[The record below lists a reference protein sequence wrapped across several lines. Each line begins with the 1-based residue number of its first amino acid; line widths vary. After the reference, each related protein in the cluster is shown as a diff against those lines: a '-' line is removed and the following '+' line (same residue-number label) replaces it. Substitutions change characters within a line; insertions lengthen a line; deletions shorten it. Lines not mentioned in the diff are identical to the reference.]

1 MIGSVEK
8 LIQLAHEN
16 NSTIGQAMIKYE
28 ASLKQISEAEVL
40 EQMKHNWHVM
50 KESIA
55 TGIHEPKRSKGG
67 LIGGEA
73 KTLYD
78 YCAAGHAM
86 LSGQN
91 VMEAVSYAMAVAE
104 VNATMGHIVACPTA
118 GSCGI
123 VPGVLK
129 KIQEIDNLS
138 DEQIA
143 VALMTCAGVGMVIAH
158 RASVSGAVGGCQAE
172 CGAASA
178 MAAAAAVELR
188 GGTPEQAGEA
198 CAMVIKNV
206 MGLVCDPVAGL
217 VEVPCAKRNALGA
230 SLAMVMADM
239 ALADVKSVIPVD
251 EVITAMGAVGRSLPE
266 SLRETARGG
275 LAVTPTGLAL
285 NKKIFGEQPE

>member
-1 MIGSVEK
+1 MVIGSVET
-8 LIQLAHEN
+8 LIQLAHDNE
-16 NSTIGQAMIKYE
+16 SSIGQAMIKQE
-28 ASLKQISEAEVL
+28 AALKQISEDAVL
-40 EQMKHNWHVM
+40 AQMKYNWQVM
-50 KESIA
+50 KESIT
-55 TGIHEPKRSKGG
+55 TGIENPQKSKGG
-67 LIGGEA
+67 LIGGEGR
-73 KTLYD
+73 KLYD
-78 YCAAGHAM
+78 YCRSEQPLLCG
-86 LSGQN
+86 SN
-91 VMEAVSYAMAVAE
+91 VMEAVSYALAVAE
-104 VNATMGHIVACPTA
+104 VNATMGRIVACPTA

-129 KIQEIDNLS
+129 KLQEMDNLS

-143 VALMTCAGVGMVIAH
+143 VALMTCAGFGMVIAH

-188 GGTPEQAGEA
+188 GGSPEQAGEA
-198 CAMVIKNV
+198 CAMVLKNV

-239 ALADVKSVIPVD
+239 ALAGITSVIPAD

-266 SLRETARGG
+266 SLRETAKGG
-275 LAVTPTGLAL
+275 LAVTPTGLEL
-285 NKKIFGEQPE
+285 NKKIFG

>member
-1 MIGSVEK
+1 MVIGSVET

-16 NSTIGQAMIKYE
+16 HSSIGLAMVKQE
-28 ASLKQISEAEVL
+28 AAAKQCTEAEVL
-40 EQMKHNWHVM
+40 QQMNKNWQVM

-55 TGIHEPKRSKGG
+55 TGIKTPQRSKGG
-67 LIGGEA
+67 LIGGEGR
-73 KTLYD
+73 KVYD
-78 YCAAGHAM
+78 YCRSGEKL
-86 LSGQN
+86 LSGSN
-91 VMEAVSYAMAVAE
+91 VMEAVSYALAVAE
-104 VNATMGHIVACPTA
+104 VNATMGRIVACPTA

-129 KIQEIDNLS
+129 KIQELEQLT

-143 VALMTCAGVGMVIAH
+143 VALMTCAGFGMVIAY

-172 CGAASA
+172 CGAAAA

-188 GGTPEQAGEA
+188 NGTPEQAGEA
-198 CAMVIKNV
+198 CAMVLKNV

-230 SLAMVMADM
+230 SLAMVMADL
-239 ALADVKSVIPVD
+239 ALAGVTSVIPAD
-251 EVITAMGAVGRSLPE
+251 EVITAMGAVGRSLPD

-275 LAVTPTGLAL
+275 LAVTPTGLKL
-285 NKKIFGEQPE
+285 HQKIFG

>member
-1 MIGSVEK
+1 MVIGSVET

-16 NSTIGQAMIKYE
+16 NSTIGQAMIKEE
-28 ASLKQISEAEVL
+28 AALKQISEEAVL
-40 EQMKHNWHVM
+40 DQMKYNWQVM
-50 KESIA
+50 KESIH
-55 TGIHEPKRSKGG
+55 TGITNPQKSKGG
-67 LIGGEA
+67 LIGGEGRR
-73 KTLYD
+73 LYD
-78 YCAAGHAM
+78 YCQGEKP
-86 LSGQN
+86 LLCGN
-91 VMEAVSYAMAVAE
+91 YVMEAVSYALAVAE
-104 VNATMGHIVACPTA
+104 VNATMGRIVACPTA

-129 KIQEIDNLS
+129 KLQEMDNLS

-143 VALMTCAGVGMVIAH
+143 TALMTCAGIGMVIAH

-198 CAMVIKNV
+198 CAMVLKNV

-239 ALADVKSVIPVD
+239 ALAGINSVIPVD
-251 EVITAMGAVGRSLPE
+251 EVITTMGAVGRSLPE
-266 SLRETARGG
+266 SLRETAKGG
-275 LAVTPTGLAL
+275 LAVTPTGLEL
-285 NKKIFGEQPE
+285 NKKIFG

>member
-1 MIGSVEK
+1 MVIGSVET
-8 LIQLAHEN
+8 LIQLARDN
-16 NSTIGQAMIKYE
+16 NCTIGQAMVKQE
-28 ASLKQISEAEVL
+28 AALKQISEEAVL
-40 EQMKHNWHVM
+40 EQMKYNWQVM

-55 TGIHEPKRSKGG
+55 TGINHPQKSKGG
-67 LIGGEA
+67 LIGGEGR
-73 KTLYD
+73 KLYD
-78 YCAAGHAM
+78 YCKGEQS
-86 LSGQN
+86 LLCGKQ
-91 VMEAVSYAMAVAE
+91 VMEAVSYALAVAE
-104 VNATMGHIVACPTA
+104 VNATMGRIVACPTA

-129 KIQEIDNLS
+129 KLQEMDELS
-138 DEQIA
+138 DDQIA
-143 VALMTCAGVGMVIAH
+143 MALMTCAGFGMVIAH
-158 RASVSGAVGGCQAE
+158 RASVSGATGGCQAE

-198 CAMVIKNV
+198 CAMVLKNV

-239 ALADVKSVIPVD
+239 ALAGITSVIPVD

-275 LAVTPTGLAL
+275 LATTPTGQEF
-285 NKKIFGEQPE
+285 NRKIFGLDQ

>member
-1 MIGSVEK
+1 MVIGSVET

-16 NSTIGQAMIKYE
+16 NSTIGQAMIKEE
-28 ASLKQISEAEVL
+28 AALKQISEEAVL
-40 EQMKHNWHVM
+40 EQMKYNWQVM
-50 KESIA
+50 KESIH
-55 TGIHEPKRSKGG
+55 TGITNPQKSKGG
-67 LIGGEA
+67 LIGGEGRR
-73 KTLYD
+73 LYD
-78 YCAAGHAM
+78 YCQGEKPLLCGNH
-86 LSGQN
+86 
-91 VMEAVSYAMAVAE
+91 VMEAVSYALAVAE
-104 VNATMGHIVACPTA
+104 VNATMGRIVACPTA

-129 KIQEIDNLS
+129 KLQEMDNLS

-143 VALMTCAGVGMVIAH
+143 TALMTCAGIGMVIAH

-198 CAMVIKNV
+198 CAMVLKNV

-239 ALADVKSVIPVD
+239 ALAGINSVIPVD

-266 SLRETARGG
+266 SLRETAKGG
-275 LAVTPTGLAL
+275 LAVTPTGLEL
-285 NKKIFGEQPE
+285 NKKIFG

>member
-1 MIGSVEK
+1 MIGSVET
-8 LIQLAHEN
+8 LIQLAHDN
-16 NSTIGQAMIKYE
+16 NSSIGRAMIKYE
-28 ASLKQISEAEVL
+28 ANLKQISEADVVA
-40 EQMKHNWHVM
+40 QMKHNWHVM
-50 KESIA
+50 KESIQ
-55 TGIHEPKRSKGG
+55 TGIQEPKKSKGG

-73 KTLYD
+73 RKLHD
-78 YCAAGHAM
+78 YCAAQPNL
-86 LSGQN
+86 LSGAN
-91 VMEAVSYAMAVAE
+91 IVGAVSYAMAVAE
-104 VNATMGHIVACPTA
+104 VNATMGRIVACPTA

-129 KIQEIDNLS
+129 KIQELDDLT

-143 VALMTCAGVGMVIAH
+143 EALMTCAGFGMVIAH
-158 RASVSGAVGGCQAE
+158 KASVSGAVGGCQAE

-230 SLAMVMADM
+230 SLAMVMTDM

-266 SLRETARGG
+266 TLRETARGG

-285 NKKIFGEQPE
+285 NKKIFGE

>member
-104 VNATMGHIVACPTA
+104 VNATMGRIVACPTA

-217 VEVPCAKRNALGA
+217 IEVPCAKRNALGA

>member
-1 MIGSVEK
+1 MVIGSVET

-16 NSTIGQAMIKYE
+16 HSSIGLAMVKQE
-28 ASLKQISEAEVL
+28 AAAKQCTEAEVL
-40 EQMKHNWHVM
+40 QQMNKNWQVM

-55 TGIHEPKRSKGG
+55 TGIKTPQRSKGG
-67 LIGGEA
+67 LIGGEGREV
-73 KTLYD
+73 YD
-78 YCAAGHAM
+78 YCRSGEKL
-86 LSGQN
+86 LSGSN
-91 VMEAVSYAMAVAE
+91 VMEAVSYALAVAE
-104 VNATMGHIVACPTA
+104 VNATMGRIVACPTA

-129 KIQEIDNLS
+129 KIQELEQLT

-143 VALMTCAGVGMVIAH
+143 VALMTCAGFGMVIAY

-172 CGAASA
+172 CGAAAA

-188 GGTPEQAGEA
+188 NGTPEQAGEA
-198 CAMVIKNV
+198 CAMVLKNV

-230 SLAMVMADM
+230 SLAMVMADL
-239 ALADVKSVIPVD
+239 ALAGVTSVIPAD
-251 EVITAMGAVGRSLPE
+251 EVITAMGAVGRSLPD

-275 LAVTPTGLAL
+275 LAVTPTGLKL
-285 NKKIFGEQPE
+285 HQKIFG

>member
-1 MIGSVEK
+1 MI
-8 LIQLAHEN
+8 Q
-16 NSTIGQAMIKYE
+16 YE
-28 ASLKQISEAEVL
+28 AKTKQISEKEVV
-40 EQMKHNWHVM
+40 EKMKHNWHVM
-50 KESIA
+50 KESVR
-55 TGIHEPKRSKGG
+55 TGLEEPKRSKGG

-73 KTLYD
+73 KTLHD
-78 YCAAGHAM
+78 YCVVQPNL
-86 LSGQN
+86 LSGRN
-91 VMEAVSYAMAVAE
+91 IMEAVSYSLAVAE
-104 VNATMGHIVACPTA
+104 VNATMGRIVACPTA

-129 KIQEIDNLS
+129 KIQELDNLS

-143 VALMTCAGVGMVIAH
+143 EALMTCAGVGMVIAH

-206 MGLVCDPVAGL
+206 MGLACDPVAGL

-239 ALADVKSVIPVD
+239 ALSGVKSVIPVD

-285 NKKIFGEQPE
+285 NKKIFGE

>member
-1 MIGSVEK
+1 MVIGSVET

-16 NSTIGQAMIKYE
+16 HSSIGLAMVKQE
-28 ASLKQISEAEVL
+28 AAAKQCTEAEVL
-40 EQMKHNWHVM
+40 QQMNKNWQVM

-55 TGIHEPKRSKGG
+55 TGIKTPQRSKGG
-67 LIGGEA
+67 LIGGEGR
-73 KTLYD
+73 KVYD
-78 YCAAGHAM
+78 YCRRGEKL
-86 LSGQN
+86 LSGSN
-91 VMEAVSYAMAVAE
+91 VMEAVSYALAVAE
-104 VNATMGHIVACPTA
+104 VNATMGRIVACPTA

-129 KIQEIDNLS
+129 KIQEMEQLT

-143 VALMTCAGVGMVIAH
+143 VALMTCAGFGMVIAY

-172 CGAASA
+172 CGAAAA

-188 GGTPEQAGEA
+188 NGTPEQAGQA
-198 CAMVIKNV
+198 CAMVLKNV

-230 SLAMVMADM
+230 SLAMVMADL
-239 ALADVKSVIPVD
+239 ALAGVTSVIPAD
-251 EVITAMGAVGRSLPE
+251 EVITAMGAVGRSLPD

-275 LAVTPTGLAL
+275 LAVTPTGLKL
-285 NKKIFGEQPE
+285 HQKIFG

>member
-1 MIGSVEK
+1 MVIGSVET
-8 LIQLAHEN
+8 LIQLAHKN
-16 NSTIGQAMIKYE
+16 NSTIGQAMIKEE
-28 ASLKQISEAEVL
+28 AALKQISEEAVL
-40 EQMKHNWHVM
+40 DQMKYNWQVM
-50 KESIA
+50 KESIH
-55 TGIHEPKRSKGG
+55 TGITNPQKSKGG
-67 LIGGEA
+67 LIGGEGHR
-73 KTLYD
+73 LYD
-78 YCAAGHAM
+78 YCQGEKPLLCGNH
-86 LSGQN
+86 
-91 VMEAVSYAMAVAE
+91 VMEAVSYALAVAE
-104 VNATMGHIVACPTA
+104 VNATMGRIVACPTA

-129 KIQEIDNLS
+129 KLQEMDNLS

-143 VALMTCAGVGMVIAH
+143 TALMTCAGIGMVIAH

-198 CAMVIKNV
+198 CAMVLKNV

-239 ALADVKSVIPVD
+239 ALAGINSVIPVD

-266 SLRETARGG
+266 GLRETAKGG
-275 LAVTPTGLAL
+275 LAVTPTGLEL
-285 NKKIFGEQPE
+285 NKKIFG

>member
-1 MIGSVEK
+1 MVIGSVET
-8 LIQLAHEN
+8 LIQLAREN
-16 NSTIGQAMIKYE
+16 HSSIGQAMAKQE
-28 ASLKQISEAEVL
+28 AALKQQTEAEVL
-40 EQMKHNWHVM
+40 AQMEKNWQVM

-55 TGIHEPKRSKGG
+55 TGIENPQRSKGG
-67 LIGGEA
+67 LIGGEGR
-73 KTLYD
+73 KLYD
-78 YCAAGHAM
+78 YCQSGAPL
-86 LSGQN
+86 LSGQS
-91 VMEAVSYAMAVAE
+91 VMEAVSYALAVAE
-104 VNATMGHIVACPTA
+104 VNATMGRIVACPTA

-129 KIQEIDNLS
+129 KIQELDNLS

-143 VALMTCAGVGMVIAH
+143 VALMTCAGFGMVIAH

-188 GGTPEQAGEA
+188 GGTPEQAGQA
-198 CAMVIKNV
+198 CAMVLKNV

-230 SLAMVMADM
+230 SLAMVMADL
-239 ALADVKSVIPVD
+239 ALSGVTSVIPVD

-275 LAVTPTGLAL
+275 LATTPTGMELH
-285 NKKIFGEQPE
+285 KKIFG

>member
-1 MIGSVEK
+1 MMIGSVET
-8 LIQLAHEN
+8 LIQLAHDN
-16 NSTIGQAMIKYE
+16 NSSIGQAMVKYE
-28 ASLKQISEAEVL
+28 AAQKQLTEDAVL
-40 EQMKHNWHVM
+40 AQMTYNWTIM
-50 KESIA
+50 KESIE
-55 TGIHEPKRSKGG
+55 TGIQHPQRSKGG
-67 LIGGEA
+67 LIGGEGR
-73 KTLYD
+73 KLYD
-78 YCAAGHAM
+78 YCQSGATM

-91 VMEAVSYAMAVAE
+91 IMEAVSYALAVAE
-104 VNATMGHIVACPTA
+104 VNATMGRIVACPTA

-129 KIQEIDNLS
+129 KLQEMDGLS

-143 VALMTCAGVGMVIAH
+143 LALMTCAGFGMVIAH

-198 CAMVIKNV
+198 CAMVLKNV

-217 VEVPCAKRNALGA
+217 VEVPCAKRNAMGA

-239 ALADVKSVIPVD
+239 ALAGITSVIPSD
-251 EVITAMGAVGRSLPE
+251 EVITAMGAVGRSLPD
-266 SLRETARGG
+266 SLRETAKGG

-285 NKKIFGEQPE
+285 HKKIFG

>member
-1 MIGSVEK
+1 MVIGSVET

-16 NSTIGQAMIKYE
+16 NSTIGQAMIKEE
-28 ASLKQISEAEVL
+28 AALKQISEEAVL
-40 EQMKHNWHVM
+40 GQMKYNWQVM
-50 KESIA
+50 KESIH
-55 TGIHEPKRSKGG
+55 TGITNPQKSKGG
-67 LIGGEA
+67 LIGGEGRR
-73 KTLYD
+73 LYD
-78 YCAAGHAM
+78 YCQGEKPLLCGNH
-86 LSGQN
+86 
-91 VMEAVSYAMAVAE
+91 VMEAVSYALAVAE
-104 VNATMGHIVACPTA
+104 VNATMGRIVACPTA

-129 KIQEIDNLS
+129 KLQEMDNLS

-143 VALMTCAGVGMVIAH
+143 TALMTCAGIGMVIAH

-198 CAMVIKNV
+198 CAMVLKNV

-239 ALADVKSVIPVD
+239 ALAGINSVIPVD

-266 SLRETARGG
+266 GLRETAKGG
-275 LAVTPTGLAL
+275 LAVTPTGLEL
-285 NKKIFGEQPE
+285 NKKIFG

>member
-1 MIGSVEK
+1 MVIGSVET
-8 LIQLAHEN
+8 LIQLAREN
-16 NSTIGQAMIKYE
+16 HSSIGQAMVKQE
-28 ASLKQISEAEVL
+28 AALKQQTEAEVL
-40 EQMKHNWHVM
+40 AQMEKNWQVM

-55 TGIHEPKRSKGG
+55 TGIENPQRSKGG
-67 LIGGEA
+67 LIGGEGR
-73 KTLYD
+73 KLYD
-78 YCAAGHAM
+78 YCQSGAPL
-86 LSGQN
+86 LSGQS
-91 VMEAVSYAMAVAE
+91 VMEAVSYALAVAE
-104 VNATMGHIVACPTA
+104 VNATMGRIVACPTA

-129 KIQEIDNLS
+129 KIQELDNLS

-143 VALMTCAGVGMVIAH
+143 VALMTCAGFGMVIAH

-188 GGTPEQAGEA
+188 GGTPEQAGQA
-198 CAMVIKNV
+198 CAMVLKNV
-206 MGLVCDPVAGL
+206 MVLVCDPVAGL

-230 SLAMVMADM
+230 SLAMVMADL
-239 ALADVKSVIPVD
+239 ALSGVTSVIPVD

-275 LAVTPTGLAL
+275 LAATPTGMELH
-285 NKKIFGEQPE
+285 KKIFG

>member
-1 MIGSVEK
+1 
-8 LIQLAHEN
+8 LIQMAHEN
-16 NSTIGQAMIKYE
+16 KCTIGHAMIQYE
-28 ASLKQISEAEVL
+28 AKTKQISEKEVV
-40 EQMKHNWHVM
+40 EKMKHNWHVM
-50 KESIA
+50 KESVR
-55 TGIHEPKRSKGG
+55 TGLEEPKRSKGG

-73 KTLYD
+73 KTLHD
-78 YCAAGHAM
+78 YCVVQPNL
-86 LSGQN
+86 LSGRN
-91 VMEAVSYAMAVAE
+91 IMEAVSYSLAVAE
-104 VNATMGHIVACPTA
+104 VNATMGRIVACPTA

-129 KIQEIDNLS
+129 KIQELDNLS

-143 VALMTCAGVGMVIAH
+143 EALMTCAGVGMVIAH

-206 MGLVCDPVAGL
+206 MGLACDPVAGL

-230 SLAMVMADM
+230 SLAMVMADI
-239 ALADVKSVIPVD
+239 ALSGVKSVIPVD

-285 NKKIFGEQPE
+285 NRKIFGE

>member
-1 MIGSVEK
+1 MVIGSVET
-8 LIQLAHEN
+8 LIQLAREN
-16 NSTIGQAMIKYE
+16 HSSIGQAMAKQE
-28 ASLKQISEAEVL
+28 AALKQQNEAEVL
-40 EQMKHNWHVM
+40 AQMEKNWQVM

-55 TGIHEPKRSKGG
+55 TGIENPQRSKGG
-67 LIGGEA
+67 LIGGEGR
-73 KTLYD
+73 KLYD
-78 YCAAGHAM
+78 YCQSGAPL
-86 LSGQN
+86 LSGQS
-91 VMEAVSYAMAVAE
+91 VMEAVSYALAVAE
-104 VNATMGHIVACPTA
+104 VNATMGRIVACPTA

-129 KIQEIDNLS
+129 KIQELDNLS

-143 VALMTCAGVGMVIAH
+143 VALMTCAGFGMVIAH

-188 GGTPEQAGEA
+188 GGTPEQAGQA
-198 CAMVIKNV
+198 CAMVLKNV

-230 SLAMVMADM
+230 SLAMVMADL
-239 ALADVKSVIPVD
+239 ALSGVTSVIPVD
-251 EVITAMGAVGRSLPE
+251 EVITAMGTVGRSLPE

-275 LAVTPTGLAL
+275 LAVTPTGLEL
-285 NKKIFGEQPE
+285 HKKIFG

>member
-1 MIGSVEK
+1 MVIGSVET
-8 LIQLAHEN
+8 LIQLAQEN
-16 NSTIGQAMIKYE
+16 HSSIGQAMVKQE
-28 ASLKQISEAEVL
+28 AMLKQQTEADVL
-40 EQMKHNWHVM
+40 AQMKKNWQVM
-50 KESIA
+50 KESIT
-55 TGIHEPKRSKGG
+55 TGLENPQRSKGG
-67 LIGGEA
+67 LIGGEGR
-73 KTLYD
+73 KLYT
-78 YCAAGHAM
+78 YCQSGASL
-86 LSGQN
+86 LSGQS
-91 VMEAVSYAMAVAE
+91 VMEAVSYALAVAE
-104 VNATMGHIVACPTA
+104 VNATMGRIVACPTA

-129 KIQEIDNLS
+129 KIQELDQLS

-143 VALMTCAGVGMVIAH
+143 VALMTCAGFGMVIAH
-158 RASVSGAVGGCQAE
+158 RASVSGAIGGCQAE

-188 GGTPEQAGEA
+188 GGTPEQAGQA
-198 CAMVIKNV
+198 CAMVLKNV

-239 ALADVKSVIPVD
+239 ALSGVASVIPVD

-275 LAVTPTGLAL
+275 LSVTPTGLEL
-285 NKKIFGEQPE
+285 HKKIFG

>member
-1 MIGSVEK
+1 MVIGSVET

-16 NSTIGQAMIKYE
+16 NSTIGQAMVKQE
-28 ASLKQISEAEVL
+28 AMTKQCSEQEVL
-40 EQMKHNWHVM
+40 EQMKQNWEVM

-55 TGIHEPKRSKGG
+55 TGIEHPQKSKGG
-67 LIGGEA
+67 LVGGEGRN
-73 KTLYD
+73 LYD
-78 YCAAGHAM
+78 YCK
-86 LSGQN
+86 SGKPLLCGPQ
-91 VMEAVSYAMAVAE
+91 VMEAVSYALAVAE
-104 VNATMGHIVACPTA
+104 VNATMGRIVACPTA

-129 KIQEIDNLS
+129 KIQEMDALS
-138 DEQIA
+138 DDQIA
-143 VALMTCAGVGMVIAH
+143 LALMTCAGFGMVIAH

-172 CGAASA
+172 CGTASA

-239 ALADVKSVIPVD
+239 ALSGITSVIPVD

-266 SLRETARGG
+266 TLRETARGG
-275 LAVTPTGLAL
+275 IAVSPTGLEL
-285 NKKIFGEQPE
+285 HKKIFG

>member
-1 MIGSVEK
+1 MVIGSVET
-8 LIQLAHEN
+8 LIQLAN
-16 NSTIGQAMIKYE
+16 DGGSTIGQAMIKQE
-28 ASLKQISEAEVL
+28 AALKQISEEAVL
-40 EQMKHNWHVM
+40 EQMKYNWQVM
-50 KESIA
+50 KESVS
-55 TGIHEPKRSKGG
+55 TGIHNPQKSKGG
-67 LIGGEA
+67 LIGGEGR
-73 KTLYD
+73 KLYD
-78 YCAAGHAM
+78 YCRGEQP
-86 LSGQN
+86 LLCGSN
-91 VMEAVSYAMAVAE
+91 VMEAVSYALAVAE
-104 VNATMGHIVACPTA
+104 VNATMGRIVACPTA

-129 KIQEIDNLS
+129 KLQEMDNLS

-143 VALMTCAGVGMVIAH
+143 VALMTCAGFGMVIAH

-198 CAMVIKNV
+198 CAMVLKNV

-230 SLAMVMADM
+230 SLAMVIADM
-239 ALADVKSVIPVD
+239 ALAGITSVIPAD

-266 SLRETARGG
+266 SLRETAKGG
-275 LAVTPTGLAL
+275 LAVTPTGLEL
-285 NKKIFGEQPE
+285 HKKIFG

>member
-1 MIGSVEK
+1 MVIGSVET

-16 NSTIGQAMIKYE
+16 NSTIGQAMVKQE
-28 ASLKQISEAEVL
+28 AMTKQCSEQEVL
-40 EQMKHNWHVM
+40 EQMKQNWEVM

-55 TGIHEPKRSKGG
+55 TGIEHPQKSKGG
-67 LIGGEA
+67 LIGGEGRN
-73 KTLYD
+73 LYD
-78 YCAAGHAM
+78 YCK
-86 LSGQN
+86 SGKPLLCGTQ
-91 VMEAVSYAMAVAE
+91 VMEAVSYALAVAE
-104 VNATMGHIVACPTA
+104 VNATMGRIVACPTA

-129 KIQEIDNLS
+129 KIQEMDDLS

-143 VALMTCAGVGMVIAH
+143 LALMTCAGFGMVIAH

-172 CGAASA
+172 CGTASA

-239 ALADVKSVIPVD
+239 ALSGITSVIPVD

-266 SLRETARGG
+266 TLRETARGG
-275 LAVTPTGLAL
+275 IAVSPTGLEL
-285 NKKIFGEQPE
+285 HKKIFG

>member
-1 MIGSVEK
+1 MVIGSVET

-16 NSTIGQAMIKYE
+16 NSTIGQAMIKEE
-28 ASLKQISEAEVL
+28 AALKQISEEAVL
-40 EQMKHNWHVM
+40 DEMKYNWQVM
-50 KESIA
+50 KESIH
-55 TGIHEPKRSKGG
+55 TGITNPQKSKGG
-67 LIGGEA
+67 LIGGEGRR
-73 KTLYD
+73 LYD
-78 YCAAGHAM
+78 YCQREKPLLCG
-86 LSGQN
+86 N
-91 VMEAVSYAMAVAE
+91 YVMEAVSYALAVAE
-104 VNATMGHIVACPTA
+104 VNATMGRIVACPTA

-129 KIQEIDNLS
+129 KLQEMDNLS

-143 VALMTCAGVGMVIAH
+143 TALMTCAGIGMVIAH

-198 CAMVIKNV
+198 CAMVLKNV

-239 ALADVKSVIPVD
+239 ALAGINSVIPVD

-266 SLRETARGG
+266 SLRETAKGG
-275 LAVTPTGLAL
+275 LAVTPTGLEL
-285 NKKIFGEQPE
+285 NKKIFG

>member
-1 MIGSVEK
+1 MVIGSVET
-8 LIQLAHEN
+8 LIQLAREN
-16 NSTIGQAMIKYE
+16 HSSIGQAMAKQE
-28 ASLKQISEAEVL
+28 AALKQQNEAEVL
-40 EQMKHNWHVM
+40 AQMEKNWQVM

-55 TGIHEPKRSKGG
+55 TGIENPQRSKGG
-67 LIGGEA
+67 LIGGEGR
-73 KTLYD
+73 KLYD
-78 YCAAGHAM
+78 YCQSGAPL
-86 LSGQN
+86 LSGQS
-91 VMEAVSYAMAVAE
+91 VMEAVSYALAVAE
-104 VNATMGHIVACPTA
+104 VNATMGRIVACPTA

-129 KIQEIDNLS
+129 KIQELDNLS

-143 VALMTCAGVGMVIAH
+143 VALMTCAGFGMVIAH

-188 GGTPEQAGEA
+188 GGTPEQAGQA
-198 CAMVIKNV
+198 CAMVLKNV

-230 SLAMVMADM
+230 SLAMVMADL
-239 ALADVKSVIPVD
+239 ALSGVTSVIPVD
-251 EVITAMGAVGRSLPE
+251 EVITAMGTVGRSLPE

-275 LAVTPTGLAL
+275 LAITPTGLEL
-285 NKKIFGEQPE
+285 HKKIFG

>member
-1 MIGSVEK
+1 MVIGSVET
-8 LIQLAHEN
+8 LIQLARDN
-16 NSTIGQAMIKYE
+16 DSSIGRAMVKQE
-28 ASLKQISEAEVL
+28 AALKQQTEAEVL
-40 EQMKHNWHVM
+40 AQMEQNWQVM
-50 KESIA
+50 KASIA
-55 TGIHEPKRSKGG
+55 TGIDHPQRSKGG
-67 LIGGEA
+67 LIGGEGRR
-73 KTLYD
+73 LYD
-78 YCAAGHAM
+78 YCQ
-86 LSGQN
+86 SGVPLLCGPN
-91 VMEAVSYAMAVAE
+91 VMEAVSYALAVAE
-104 VNATMGHIVACPTA
+104 VNATMGRIVACPTA

-129 KIQEIDNLS
+129 KIQELDHLS

-143 VALMTCAGVGMVIAH
+143 VALMTCAGFGMVIAH

-198 CAMVIKNV
+198 CAMVLKNV

-230 SLAMVMADM
+230 SLAMVMADL
-239 ALADVKSVIPVD
+239 ALSGVTSVIPVD

-275 LAVTPTGLAL
+275 LAVTPTGLEL
-285 NKKIFGEQPE
+285 HKKIFG

>member
-1 MIGSVEK
+1 MVIGSVET

-16 NSTIGQAMIKYE
+16 NSTIGQAMIKEE
-28 ASLKQISEAEVL
+28 AALKQISEEAVL
-40 EQMKHNWHVM
+40 GQMKYNWQVM
-50 KESIA
+50 KESIH
-55 TGIHEPKRSKGG
+55 TGITNPQKSKGG
-67 LIGGEA
+67 LIGGEGRR
-73 KTLYD
+73 LYD
-78 YCAAGHAM
+78 YCQGEKP
-86 LSGQN
+86 LLCGN
-91 VMEAVSYAMAVAE
+91 YVMEAVSYALAVAE
-104 VNATMGHIVACPTA
+104 VNATMGRIVACPTA

-129 KIQEIDNLS
+129 KLQEMDNLS

-143 VALMTCAGVGMVIAH
+143 TALMTCAGIGMVIAH

-198 CAMVIKNV
+198 CAMVLKNV

-239 ALADVKSVIPVD
+239 ALAGINSVIPVD

-266 SLRETARGG
+266 SLRETAKGG
-275 LAVTPTGLAL
+275 LAVTPTGLEL
-285 NKKIFGEQPE
+285 NKKIFG